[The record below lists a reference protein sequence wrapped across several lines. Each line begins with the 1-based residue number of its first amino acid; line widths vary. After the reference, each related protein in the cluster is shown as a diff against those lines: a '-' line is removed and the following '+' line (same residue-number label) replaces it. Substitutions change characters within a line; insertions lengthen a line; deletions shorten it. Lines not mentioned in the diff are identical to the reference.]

1 MKTIYALGFFDGV
14 HIGHQALLEKCRA
27 IALETGCRTGVITF
41 DTHPLAFLTGKNPGL
56 LTTAEDRDFLLH
68 QRFHMDTVVILPF
81 PQVQSMP
88 WQDFLA
94 MMVQTHQAAG
104 FVCGDDFRFGRKG
117 EGNADLLS
125 RFCREQGLPFAM
137 VPEQS
142 LDGIRVSSTY
152 IRRLLETGQMEE
164 ANRFLGHPH
173 ILSGTVEHNAISIP
187 ELLICPK
194 EGTYLCQIQG
204 REIKVMIQNRT
215 ARPLDDIWLENG
227 KLSVWLLKKMAGR

>member
-1 MKTIYALGFFDGV
+1 
-14 HIGHQALLEKCRA
+14 
-27 IALETGCRTGVITF
+27 
-41 DTHPLAFLTGKNPGL
+41 
-56 LTTAEDRDFLLH
+56 
-68 QRFHMDTVVILPF
+68 MDTVVILPF

-142 LDGIRVSSTY
+142 LDGIRSAPHTSEGSWKLGRWKKPTVFWGIRISSA
-152 IRRLLETGQMEE
+152 E
-164 ANRFLGHPH
+164 P
-173 ILSGTVEHNAISIP
+173 
-187 ELLICPK
+187 
-194 EGTYLCQIQG
+194 
-204 REIKVMIQNRT
+204 
-215 ARPLDDIWLENG
+215 
-227 KLSVWLLKKMAGR
+227 